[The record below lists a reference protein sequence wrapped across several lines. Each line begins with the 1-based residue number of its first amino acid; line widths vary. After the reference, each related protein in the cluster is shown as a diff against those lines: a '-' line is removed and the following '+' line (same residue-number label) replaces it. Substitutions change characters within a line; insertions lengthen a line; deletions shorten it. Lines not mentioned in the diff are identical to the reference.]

1 MCKLKDKLNIQLAI
15 SVFLIIVGVVLLFS
29 GFWVAPVG
37 EISNSVLVASGEI
50 LTFVGSLMGIDYNYK
65 FKRFRIDKDDKRDIE
80 DEIRKKKVEEE

>member
-1 MCKLKDKLNIQLAI
+1 MSKIKEKLNIQLAI

-37 EISNSVLVASGEI
+37 EISNSVLVAAGEI

-65 FKRFRIDKDDKRDIE
+65 FKRFRIEEDKK
-80 DEIRKKKVEEE
+80 EEESTD